1 MRLFFENKFFIFSS
15 EADYRAVSSLAEEGK
30 KTPILHIG
38 QDATPTPEELLAA
51 VGSNRS
57 LVILSPD
64 GEAAGKRFIAQ
75 MPIVRAAGG
84 LVENDRGDILIITR
98 KGWRDLPKGHI
109 DEGENAEEAA
119 LREVQEETGLQE
131 AEIVAPLCT
140 TRHFHRAYGRW
151 EVKQT
156 EWFLMFAPGEEP
168 ALTPEEGESI
178 TAAEWLGGRRLW
190 QAVEESYS
198 TIKLVFE
205 EFLKYKVNN

>member
-1 MRLFFENKFFIFSS
+1 MRLFFENKFFFFSS
-15 EADYRAVSSLAEEGK
+15 EADYREVSISNGEMMA
-30 KTPILHIG
+30 TPILHIG
-38 QDATPTPEELLAA
+38 QEDVPSPEELLAA
-51 VGSNRS
+51 AGDNRS
-57 LVILSPD
+57 LVILAPD
-64 GEAAGKRFIAQ
+64 GEAAGERFCAQ
-75 MPIVRAAGG
+75 MPIVKAAGG
-84 LVENDRGDILIITR
+84 LIENQRGDILVITR

-109 DEGENAEEAA
+109 DEGESAEEAA

-168 ALTPEEGESI
+168 ALCPEEGESI

-190 QAVEESYS
+190 QAVESSYS
-198 TIKLVFE
+198 TIKVVFE
-205 EFLKYKVNN
+205 EFLKYKVGY